1 LEIQQL
7 RHLVAAVDCGN
18 LLKAAEECN
27 ISQSGLSRSIRSLE
41 DRLGVELLV
50 RKSKGVEPTI
60 FGASLVQR
68 ARLILNEV
76 GRSMA
81 ELRAIQSAEIG
92 DVAVGITQ
100 NYGHYFFPDVLADLH
115 KAHSGI
121 RVAVTSGG
129 FLDLI
134 AQLKV
139 GAIDFVFGLL
149 GGVEATPEIRIETLR
164 EHHSRVVTRA
174 DHPLASKRDE
184 ITPEDLANARWA
196 TLSGLGFQRNFIDY
210 FTSRGLSPPQQI
222 VKADSIALI
231 RNFVVETGL
240 LAVMPPDIARKQ
252 IEQGTLTILNC
263 EAPAGQT
270 QVGLVFRNNGLLTP
284 QALQIV
290 ERIRQR
296 LKL

>member
-164 EHHSRVVTRA
+164 EHHSRVTRSHPSATRSRRKISPTRA
-174 DHPLASKRDE
+174 GRRSRASASSAISS
-184 ITPEDLANARWA
+184 ITSPRAACR
-196 TLSGLGFQRNFIDY
+196 RR
-210 FTSRGLSPPQQI
+210 SRS
-222 VKADSIALI
+222 
-231 RNFVVETGL
+231 
-240 LAVMPPDIARKQ
+240 
-252 IEQGTLTILNC
+252 
-263 EAPAGQT
+263 
-270 QVGLVFRNNGLLTP
+270 
-284 QALQIV
+284 
-290 ERIRQR
+290 
-296 LKL
+296 

>member
-1 LEIQQL
+1 
-7 RHLVAAVDCGN
+7 
-18 LLKAAEECN
+18 
-27 ISQSGLSRSIRSLE
+27 
-41 DRLGVELLV
+41 
-50 RKSKGVEPTI
+50 
-60 FGASLVQR
+60 
-68 ARLILNEV
+68 
-76 GRSMA
+76 
-81 ELRAIQSAEIG
+81 
-92 DVAVGITQ
+92 
-100 NYGHYFFPDVLADLH
+100 VLADLH

-134 AQLKV
+134 DKLKV

-174 DHPLASKRDE
+174 DHPLASKRGE
-184 ITPEDLANARWA
+184 ITPEDLAKARWA
-196 TLSGLGFQRNFIDY
+196 TLSGLGFQRNFMEY

-222 VKADSIALI
+222 LKADSIALI

-284 QALQIV
+284 QTLQIV

-296 LKL
+296 LEL